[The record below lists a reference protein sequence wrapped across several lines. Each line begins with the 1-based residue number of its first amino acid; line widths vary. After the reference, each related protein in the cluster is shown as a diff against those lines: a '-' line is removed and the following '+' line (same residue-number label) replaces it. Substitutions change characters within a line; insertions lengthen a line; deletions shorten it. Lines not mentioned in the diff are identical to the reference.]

1 MAGHSKWANVKRKK
15 AKVDAERGKIFTKL
29 AREIMVAAREGGGDI
44 QNNFRLRL
52 AVQKAKEAN
61 MPNENINRAIQK
73 GTGEQD
79 GTNYESFSYEGYGP
93 EGVALLLD
101 IVTDNRNRTAGEIR
115 SIFSRRG
122 GNLGES
128 GCVSWMFEKKG
139 YIVIE
144 KKAGLPEEDDLMMLA
159 LEAGAEDFQSEKDS
173 YHIYTS
179 VDEFEA
185 AKKYLEDKN
194 IKLALA
200 EITMVPTTT
209 VNIKSVETAEKLMAL
224 IETLEEHDD
233 VQNVYTNFEIDDS
246 IMQQLR
252 S

>member
-185 AKKYLEDKN
+185 TKKYLEDKN